1 MRSYRAVN
9 NIQAVRSIEVDV
21 DAEIEEDI
29 VCDRLVADAIEMIPY
44 TQADKLALSGVV
56 AGTSVFDSTSNY
68 ISYYNGTNWY
78 VPSWISFIGPS
89 DTTQSDIDWASSESS
104 PDGRISRSGTTFT
117 LSDVGI
123 YIVKC
128 SASFVVRSAA
138 TQECSI
144 LISFNRSTGAQLA
157 ASRTQSNYIDS
168 SNTGSNSGINYIL
181 NHTDA
186 SNLYVFKFSSL
197 NGGSIELT
205 TRTHGY
211 ISRIL

>member
-1 MRSYRAVN
+1 MSSYRAVN

-44 TQADKLALSGVV
+44 TQAEKLALTGVV

-89 DTTQSDIDWASSESS
+89 DTTQSDIDWASSVAS
-104 PDGRISRSGTTFT
+104 PDGQISRSGTTFT
-117 LSDVGI
+117 LSDVGV
-123 YIVKC
+123 YMVKC
-128 SASFVVRSAA
+128 VASFVVRTA
-138 TQECSI
+138 TTPECSI
-144 LISFNRSTGAQLA
+144 LISFNRSTSAELA
-157 ASRTQSNYIDS
+157 ASRTNCTRLDGST
-168 SNTGSNSGINYIL
+168 TGANACVNYIL
-181 NHTDA
+181 NHTNA
-186 SNLYVFKFSSL
+186 SNQYVFKFSSL
-197 NGGSIELT
+197 LDGSIELS